1 MTTTY
6 YLFFLLI
13 ASIVFIVWIT
23 AYKKLNAFFALLIAA
38 LAVGLLSGLPPESIV
53 AILKSGF
60 GHTMEKIGLL
70 IIFGTTLGVIL
81 EKTGATI
88 SMANAIL
95 RIVKEKNAP
104 AAIAITGFIIGFP
117 IFCDSGFII
126 LSGLNHSLVK
136 KTQHRM
142 PVMAAALATSLYA
155 VHCLVP
161 PHPGITAAVGTA
173 GGDLG
178 MVMLWGLVLSIPAA
192 LVGYLW
198 SVWRG
203 KRITHGY
210 IEPEVAEYGEQKGS
224 TDAGATAPAVTA
236 SKASND
242 IERLPSVL
250 LSFLP
255 VVLPI
260 ALIAAK
266 SIMMLL
272 VTQQEVAQRIGLR
285 IISFAGEPVMAL
297 AIGILVSL
305 TLIKKVHK
313 KEWMHWLT
321 GGVEKAGIILAII
334 AAGGM
339 FGEMLQATGMGKNL
353 GDLLSGLSLGIF
365 FPFLIAA
372 IIKTAQG
379 SSTVAVITAA
389 SLVTP
394 LLANLGLQS
403 PAGTTLALLSMG
415 AGSMVVSH
423 ANDAYFWVISRFS
436 NLETAATLKVYSIAT
451 VLMGITV
458 QLLIWAI
465 GIMIK

>member
-6 YLFFLLI
+6 YLLLLLI
-13 ASIVFIVWIT
+13 ASIAFIIWIT
-23 AYKKLNAFFALLIAA
+23 AYKKLNAFFALLLAA
-38 LAVGLLSGLPPESIV
+38 LGVGLLSGLPLGEI
-53 AILKSGF
+53 ANTLKIGF

-104 AAIAITGFIIGFP
+104 AAIAITGFIIGLP

-126 LSGLNHSLVK
+126 LSGLNHSLVR
-136 KTQHRM
+136 KTHYRM
-142 PVMAAALATSLYA
+142 PVMAAVLATSLYA

-161 PHPGITAAVGTA
+161 PHPGITAAVGTV

-178 MVMLWGLVLSIPAA
+178 MVMLWGIVLAIPAA

-198 SVWRG
+198 SIWRG
-203 KRITHGY
+203 RKITHEY
-210 IEPEVAEYGEQKGS
+210 IEPEAEQV
-224 TDAGATAPAVTA
+224 VT
-236 SKASND
+236 KQV
-242 IERLPSVL
+242 PSAA

-255 VVLPI
+255 VILPI

-266 SIMMLL
+266 SITLL
-272 VTQQEVAQRIGLR
+272 FATQQEVIQSTILR
-285 IISFAGEPVMAL
+285 IVSFAGEPVIAL
-297 AIGILVSL
+297 AIGIIISFS
-305 TLIKKVHK
+305 LIKREDK
-313 KEWMHWLT
+313 KEWPHWLT
-321 GGVEKAGIILAII
+321 AGVEKAGMILAII

-353 GDLLSGLSLGIF
+353 GDMLSGLSLGIF

-372 IIKTAQG
+372 ILKTAQG

-403 PAGTTLALLSMG
+403 STGVTLTILSMG
-415 AGSMVVSH
+415 AGSMMVSH

-436 NLETAATLKVYSIAT
+436 NLETAATLKVYSVAT
-451 VLMGITV
+451 LWMGLTV
-458 QLLIWAI
+458 QLLIW
-465 GIMIK
+465 GIFIAFP